1 MANQQNR
8 GQDQQSQGTQN
19 MQGQQS
25 QGEQGSQSTYWRQQF
40 QSEPYYQQGQKFE
53 NYEQAYRTGEQGR
66 AQYGS
71 QNQDFQVNEQNLR
84 SDYENNTRGQK
95 NAMSWDQGASQACR
109 AAWDRAGSQS
119 SDRDM
124 QGGSQAGKQQAGSS
138 DTNRRNS

>member
-84 SDYENNTRGQK
+84 SDYENNTRGQQDAVK
-95 NAMSWDQGASQACR
+95 WDQGGQQACR
-109 AAWDRAGSQS
+109 AAWDRAGSSSKS
-119 SDRDM
+119 SDRDV
-124 QGGSQAGKQQAGSS
+124 QASSSQSQGKQRGS
-138 DTNRRNS
+138 